1 MQYTQRKLQ
10 RSVTDMRRSRKSRDS
25 LSVSNPVGVAT
36 APEKSGIALTLVT
49 GMMRRDMI
57 VLFLAGGGGK
67 AAAMNFEQLIL
78 AEGRF

>member
-1 MQYTQRKLQ
+1 LQ

-25 LSVSNPVGVAT
+25 LSVSNPVGVAA

-57 VLFLAGGGGK
+57 VLFLAGGGR
-67 AAAMNFEQLIL
+67 AATMNFEQLIL

>member
-10 RSVTDMRRSRKSRDS
+10 RSVTEMRKSRKSRDS

-36 APEKSGIALTLVT
+36 APGKAGMAVTSVT

-57 VLFLAGGGGK
+57 VVLFSQAMAGLPSTF
-67 AAAMNFEQLIL
+67 NDPF
-78 AEGRF
+78 